1 MHHVNSVWSMSSALA
16 DYSFHWPSVGR
27 CVSRHDTPD
36 TGIICLSIEGSG
48 MATVMEFRSPADEF
62 PLGSV
67 FENLPGVTV
76 ELERLIPHE
85 TLIIPYFWV
94 RGVETEDIETAF
106 DPHTGVT
113 DIRLVDSIEDEYLMR
128 AEWKEEYFGILS
140 ALAKSNVVVLSGI
153 GTRDEWR
160 FEVRGE
166 NQEAIADFRE
176 YCQINDIDIDIT
188 AVHAMLP
195 IQGEG
200 YELTETQREALVLA
214 YQSGY
219 FDSPRTSSL
228 EELADKLGITQQS
241 LSSRLRRGHR
251 RLIGAT
257 LIGTV

>member
-1 MHHVNSVWSMSSALA
+1 MPVI
-16 DYSFHWPSVGR
+16 R
-27 CVSRHDTPD
+27 
-36 TGIICLSIEGSG
+36 LSDEGFR
-48 MATVMEFRSPADEF
+48 MATVMEFTSPAAEF

-94 RGVETEDIETAF
+94 RGVDVEDIEAAF
-106 DPHTGVT
+106 KPHTGVSN
-113 DIRLVDSIEDEYLMR
+113 IRLVDSIEDEYLMR
-128 AEWKEEYFGILS
+128 AEWEPEYFGVLS
-140 ALAKSNVVVLSGI
+140 ALAKANVVVLSGI
-153 GTRDEWR
+153 GTNDGWR

-166 NQEAIADFRE
+166 SQEAIAEFRDH
-176 YCQINDIDIDIT
+176 CQENDIQMAIT

-214 YQSGY
+214 YERGY
-219 FDSPRTSSL
+219 FDSPRKVSL
-228 EELADKLGITQQS
+228 EEIADELGITQQS

-257 LIGTV
+257 LSSSS

>member
-1 MHHVNSVWSMSSALA
+1 
-16 DYSFHWPSVGR
+16 
-27 CVSRHDTPD
+27 
-36 TGIICLSIEGSG
+36 
-48 MATVMEFRSPADEF
+48 MATVMEFTAPAEEF
-62 PLGSV
+62 PLGSI

-94 RGVETEDIETAF
+94 RDAETEDIEAAF
-106 DPHTGVT
+106 EPHEGVT
-113 DIRLVDSIEDEYLMR
+113 DIRLVDSVEDEYLMR
-128 AEWKEEYFGILS
+128 AEWEQEYFGILS
-140 ALAKSNVVVLSGI
+140 ALAKANVVVLSGI
-153 GTRDEWR
+153 GMRDVWR

-166 NQEAIADFRE
+166 GQEAIAEFRA
-176 YCQINDIDIDIT
+176 YCQENDIPIEIT

-214 YQSGY
+214 YERGY
-219 FDSPRTSSL
+219 FDTPRGASL
-228 EELADKLGITQQS
+228 EEIADELGITQQS

-257 LIGTV
+257 LVSSS

>member
-1 MHHVNSVWSMSSALA
+1 MLVIHL
-16 DYSFHWPSVGR
+16 
-27 CVSRHDTPD
+27 PD
-36 TGIICLSIEGSG
+36 ESIC
-48 MATVMEFRSPADEF
+48 MATVMEFTSPVAEF

-94 RGVETEDIETAF
+94 RNAETEDIEAAF
-106 DPHTGVT
+106 EQHAGVSN
-113 DIRLVDSIEDEYLMR
+113 IRLVDSVEDEYLMR
-128 AEWKEEYFGILS
+128 AEWEQEYFGILS
-140 ALAKSNVVVLSGI
+140 ALAKANVVVLSGI
-153 GTRDEWR
+153 GTKDEWR

-166 NQEAIADFRE
+166 SQEAIAEFRD
-176 YCQINDIDIDIT
+176 YCQQNDIPISIT

-200 YELTETQREALVLA
+200 YELTETQREALILA
-214 YQSGY
+214 YERGY
-219 FDSPRTSSL
+219 FDTPREASL
-228 EELADKLGITQQS
+228 EEVADELGITQQS

-257 LIGTV
+257 LSSSI